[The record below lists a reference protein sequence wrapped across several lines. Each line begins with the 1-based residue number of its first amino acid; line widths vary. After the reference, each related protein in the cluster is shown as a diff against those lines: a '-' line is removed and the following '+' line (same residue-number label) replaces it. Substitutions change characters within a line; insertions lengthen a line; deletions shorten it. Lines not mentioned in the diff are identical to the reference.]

1 MIFCFH
7 FFLFL
12 LIPFLYLIHVAGCDD
27 ARGQGDDSNADNR
40 GDDADDATDGGDGVN
55 VTIAYRGERTGCP
68 IEGVEE
74 MPILLHSSPKVL
86 SLYQLFLLQYYLLK

>member
-27 ARGQGDDSNADNR
+27 LMTR
-40 GDDADDATDGGDGVN
+40 
-55 VTIAYRGERTGCP
+55 P
-68 IEGVEE
+68 MEE
-74 MPILLHSSPKVL
+74 MG
-86 SLYQLFLLQYYLLK
+86 